1 MSTEQE
7 MTREEKAELILKE
20 AQRLCIREM
29 IEPMVKHGNVIQGED
44 LPGCGD
50 DVITVDELQARATN
64 KADFELWW
72 CRAAAMKMELKVPFM
87 DWYWYNS
94 QLNSTSV

>member
-1 MSTEQE
+1 MSTYQG
-7 MTREEKAELILKE
+7 MTREQKAELILKE
-20 AQRLCIREM
+20 AQRLCVREM
-29 IEPMVKHGNVIQGED
+29 IEPMVSKSGVIRGED
-44 LPGCGD
+44 LPGCGED
-50 DVITVDELQARATN
+50 IITVDELQARATN

-72 CRAAAMKMELKVPFM
+72 CRAAADKMELKVPFM